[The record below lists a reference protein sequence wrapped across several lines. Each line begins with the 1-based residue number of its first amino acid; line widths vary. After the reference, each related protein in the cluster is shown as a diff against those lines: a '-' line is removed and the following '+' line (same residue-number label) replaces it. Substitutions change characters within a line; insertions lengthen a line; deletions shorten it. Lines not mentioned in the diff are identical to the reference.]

1 MPHFLVHALLHSL
14 KDCAVTLP
22 FLFAA
27 YLLLEF
33 FEHHSEIKL
42 SQILSNKKIG
52 PLGGALAGCIPQC
65 GMGVITAHL
74 FSSGIVSAGA
84 LIAVFISTS
93 DEALPVILSH
103 PDKIQDAIPL
113 LLAKIAAAVLAG
125 YIYNLTFVKVSL
137 KKHHSHSH
145 PHNEHNDCHSCEEIH
160 HLHEHDCSEHCTDN
174 IFFSALKRT
183 ALIFV
188 YIYAVSVVFALLI
201 EFVGEDAIA
210 SFLSSAYFLQPV
222 IAAIVGLIPSCAVSV
237 VITEL
242 YLADAIG
249 FGAVIAGLSTGAGV
263 GLITLFKTNKSKLES
278 LAIVAYILVFSIVFG
293 EILQLL
299 ML

>member
-1 MPHFLVHALLHSL
+1 MPHILIHALLHSL

-33 FEHHSEIKL
+33 FEHRSEIKF
-42 SQILSNKKIG
+42 SKMLSNEKIG
-52 PLGGALAGCIPQC
+52 PFGGALAGCIPQC
-65 GMGVITAHL
+65 GMGVLSAHL
-74 FSSGIVSAGA
+74 FSSGIISAGA

-103 PDKIQDAIPL
+103 PDKIEAVIPL
-113 LLAKIAAAVLAG
+113 LLAKITAAVIAG
-125 YIYNLTFVKVSL
+125 YIYNVTLGKVIFEN
-137 KKHHSHSH
+137 HHD
-145 PHNEHNDCHSCEEIH
+145 HNDHGDCHSCEEIH
-160 HLHEHDCSEHCTDN
+160 HMHEHHCGEKCTDN

-183 ALIFV
+183 ALIFI
-188 YIYAVSVVFALLI
+188 YIYAVSVLFAVLV
-201 EFVGEDAIA
+201 EFVGEDSIA

-222 IAAIVGLIPSCAVSV
+222 IAAIVGLVPNCAVSV

-242 YLADAIG
+242 YLSNAIG

-263 GLITLFKTNKSKLES
+263 GIITLFKTNKSKRES
-278 LAIVAYILVFSIVFG
+278 AVIVAYILVFSIIFG
-293 EILQLL
+293 EILQFL
-299 ML
+299 MK